1 MSNHNIYIKM
11 HTNTYV
17 YTYHIYKW
25 LYTDFVFRR
34 VPEAS
39 FRVRPKKT
47 ERQAPWPLALR
58 RTSWKLRLNKGLGAM
73 WWFFRENMEG
83 FCVFSMLSMF
93 FYGSRIFFYG
103 FSMIFLC
110 FSMFFFAMFFASYVF
125 LIKKPCGTPGFFRLK
140 HVDFRSTFPLS
151 IGRTCSGFGARSL
164 FSKTPIQRDEERR
177 KGGDSDRSL
186 GLYPKV
192 PSSGVTYF
200 YMELKQPY

>member
-1 MSNHNIYIKM
+1 LTPRAEKNI
-11 HTNTYV
+11 
-17 YTYHIYKW
+17 
-25 LYTDFVFRR
+25 L
-34 VPEAS
+34 E
-39 FRVRPKKT
+39 
-47 ERQAPWPLALR
+47 
-58 RTSWKLRLNKGLGAM
+58 TSPQQRAWGD
-73 WWFFRENMEG
+73 
-83 FCVFSMLSMF
+83 VV
-93 FYGSRIFFYG
+93 IFPG
-103 FSMIFLC
+103 KHGRFLC
-110 FSMFFFAMFFASYVF
+110 FFYAFYVFLWFSYFFLWFFYDFPMLFYVFFAMFFASYVF

>member
-1 MSNHNIYIKM
+1 MD
-11 HTNTYV
+11 V
-17 YTYHIYKW
+17 
-25 LYTDFVFRR
+25 
-34 VPEAS
+34 
-39 FRVRPKKT
+39 
-47 ERQAPWPLALR
+47 
-58 RTSWKLRLNKGLGAM
+58 
-73 WWFFRENMEG
+73 

-93 FYGSRIFFYG
+93 FYGSRIFFCG

-110 FSMFFFAMFFASYVF
+110 FSTFFFPMFFASYVF

-151 IGRTCSGFGARSL
+151 IGRTCSGFGAKSL

-192 PSSGVTYF
+192 PSSGVT
-200 YMELKQPY
+200 